1 MTRGNELD
9 AILQAMEIDMLTRQ
23 RIVGPLVV
31 LVAFSAGTLW
41 HVAMGQEAKPKVQK
55 WEYASGVYTPE
66 TIKTM
71 GDQGWELVTAEFLA
85 ESSQSMLY
93 FKRPK

>member
-1 MTRGNELD
+1 MSD
-9 AILQAMEIDMLTRQ
+9 VPSFKPKEIVMLNRQ
-23 RIVGPLVV
+23 RIAWLFVALA
-31 LVAFSAGTLW
+31 AFSAGTLW
-41 HVAMGQEAKPKVQK
+41 HVALGQEAKPKHQK
-55 WEYASGVYTPE
+55 WEYASGVYTAE
-66 TIKTM
+66 SIKTM

>member
-1 MTRGNELD
+1 MNDNGLG
-9 AILQAMEIDMLTRQ
+9 ALVQSQEIHVLINQ
-23 RIVGPLVV
+23 RIVWPLVI
-31 LVAFSAGTLW
+31 LFAFSAGALLSF
-41 HVAMGQEAKPKVQK
+41 APGQEPKTKVQK
-55 WEYASGVYTPE
+55 WEYASGVYTAE
-66 TIKTM
+66 TIKAM

>member
-1 MTRGNELD
+1 MS
-9 AILQAMEIDMLTRQ
+9 IRQ
-23 RIVGPLVV
+23 RSAWLFVV
-31 LVAFSAGTLW
+31 LAAFSAGTLW
-41 HVAMGQEAKPKVQK
+41 HVALGQEAKSKHQK
-55 WEYASGVYTPE
+55 WEYESGVYTPE

-71 GDQGWELVTAEFLA
+71 GEQGWELVAAEFLA

>member
-1 MTRGNELD
+1 MSGNELG
-9 AILQAMEIDMLTRQ
+9 AVVQAKEIEMLIRQ
-23 RIVGPLVV
+23 RIAGPLVV

-41 HVAMGQEAKPKVQK
+41 HVALGQEAKPKVQK
-55 WEYASGVYTPE
+55 WEYASGVYAPE

-71 GDQGWELVTAEFLA
+71 GDQGWELVAAEFLA

>member
-1 MTRGNELD
+1 
-9 AILQAMEIDMLTRQ
+9 MLTRQ
-23 RIVGPLVV
+23 RFAWLLVV
-31 LVAFSAGTLW
+31 LAAFSAGTLLSF
-41 HVAMGQEAKPKVQK
+41 APGQEPKRKVQK
-55 WEYASGVYTPE
+55 WEYASGVYTAE
-66 TIKTM
+66 TMKAM